1 VTFDDVARMFDGES
15 DVTRGRGFARE
26 VLKREGK
33 IFAID
38 YEGSVVFKLPAARC
52 AALVQGTSAVPF
64 DRGQGKP
71 LREWVVVSERDSW
84 VGLAREALAFAR
96 SLV

>member
-1 VTFDDVARMFDGES
+1 VTWADVARAFDSEP
-15 DVTRGRGFARE
+15 DVTGGRGFARE

-38 YEGSVVFKLPAARC
+38 YDGAVVFKLPAERC
-52 AALVQGTSAVPF
+52 AALVEETSAIPF

-71 LREWVVVSERDSW
+71 LKEWVVISDPDAW
-84 VGLAREALAFAR
+84 LDLAHEALSFAR
-96 SLV
+96 SR